1 MSDDPKNA
9 DFWAALGGYVDPS
22 SMPAG
27 EPDTEVA
34 QKKVSKLLKMAG
46 GKLEV
51 VSEGPL
57 AKSMLASD
65 SVYLVHA
72 TEKLSIWVGKTAE
85 MDTKKNAMNVAV
97 DYISKV
103 RWGRVGLVR
112 IAVSYVQT

>member
-1 MSDDPKNA
+1 VADDPKNA
-9 DFWAALGGYVDPS
+9 EFWAALGGYVDPS
-22 SMPAG
+22 TLPAG

-34 QKKVSKLLKMAG
+34 QKKVSKLLKMTG
-46 GKLEV
+46 SLEV

-72 TEKLSIWVGKTAE
+72 TEKLSIWVGKTAPL
-85 MDTKKNAMNVAV
+85 DTKKNAMNMAV

-103 RWGRVGLVR
+103 W
-112 IAVSYVQT
+112 

>member
-1 MSDDPKNA
+1 MADDPKNA

-22 SMPAG
+22 TLPAG

-34 QKKVSKLLKMAG
+34 QKKVSKLLKMTAS
-46 GKLEV
+46 LDV

-57 AKSMLASD
+57 ARSMLASD

-72 TEKLSIWVGKTAE
+72 TEKLSIWVGKTAP
-85 MDTKKNAMNVAV
+85 MDTKKNAMSMAV

-103 RWGRVGLVR
+103 G
-112 IAVSYVQT
+112 